1 MARTQRIGAAVLAV
15 VSLGLTVTGVVLA
28 ATDSHPNPGARA
40 VDPLALNGYPPSTA
54 TLAISVD
61 AGATTLSG
69 TIGIDFRHDAAQASL
84 NLPLGVTAIAAQ
96 LILTPHHLYI
106 GSSNLS
112 GIVGQ
117 PWLAESVHTPSLY
130 DWSLEATHPDVTMIQ
145 GYQSR
150 TVTHAAGVT
159 TYHFTYLGVHLA
171 VPGLLRSV
179 VPSAGRV
186 DVSVSV
192 GSQNEF
198 TGATV
203 VASSSTAT
211 ASLTAT
217 VLGYNQPLHIAG
229 PPRSQVRPLTPG
241 VARRILRGLS
251 GISQLLGP
259 GALGGGGAT
268 AS

>member
-1 MARTQRIGAAVLAV
+1 MARTQRVGAAVVAV
-15 VSLGLTVTGVVLA
+15 VALGLTATGVVLA
-28 ATDSHPNPGARA
+28 ATDSHPDPGART
-40 VDPLALNGYPPSTA
+40 VDHLALNGYPPTTA

-61 AGATTLSG
+61 AGASTLSG

-84 NLPLGVTAIAAQ
+84 NLPLGVAAIAAQ
-96 LILTPHHLYI
+96 LVLTPHHLYI
-106 GSSNLS
+106 GSSNLT
-112 GIVGQ
+112 GILGRR
-117 PWLAESVHTPSLY
+117 WLAEPVHTPSLY
-130 DWSLEATHPDVTMIQ
+130 DWSLEATHPDVALIQ

-159 TYHFTYLGVHLA
+159 TYHFTYRGAHLA

-198 TGATV
+198 TGASV
-203 VASSSTAT
+203 VVSSSTAT

-217 VLGYNQPLHIAG
+217 VLSYNQPLHITG
-229 PPRSQVRPLTPG
+229 PPRSQVRPLTPR
-241 VARRILRGLS
+241 VARRILHGLS

-259 GALGGGGAT
+259 GAFGGGAT
-268 AS
+268 TAS